1 MDSTKLSGGSP
12 GRIGGVMS
20 VVIKEVDKVE
30 ILTLQ
35 DNTIDLVNR
44 DDNEVIKRAL
54 PLKGLEFRNSIT
66 AEHGFSAVVT
76 LTSGAESRTMLF
88 DFGLSEDGA
97 ARNAEALG
105 ADLTK
110 VEVLALSHGHPDHTL
125 GLEALVK
132 MIGKPG
138 LEIVAHPE
146 VFRDPRFLKVTEDIR
161 VSFPAFTREKV
172 AAAGLRLVETS
183 EPRLLLD
190 DQLLFLGEVP
200 RTTDY
205 EKGAPNLWFGDQ
217 GQEKQD
223 TFEDDTALVAHVRGQ
238 GLVVL
243 SGCAHSGIVNTVRQA
258 MKVTGV
264 DRVMAVMGGFH
275 LGGPNMEPVVSAT
288 TAALKEINPRYVVP
302 THCTG
307 RKAINYMEQQMP
319 DNFIMNMSG
328 TQLTFAA

>member
-1 MDSTKLSGGSP
+1 
-12 GRIGGVMS
+12 MS
-20 VVIKEVDKVE
+20 VAIKEVDKVE

-35 DNTIDLVNR
+35 DNFIDLVNR
-44 DDNEVIKRAL
+44 DDNEVIRRAM

-66 AEHGFSAVVT
+66 AEHGFSALVT
-76 LTSGAESRTMLF
+76 LTDAGESRTMLF

-97 ARNAEALG
+97 VRNAEALG

-132 MIGKPG
+132 KIGKPG
-138 LEIVAHPE
+138 LELVAHPE
-146 VFRDPRFLKVTEDIR
+146 AFRDPRFLKITEDFR
-161 VSFPAFTREKV
+161 VSFPPLTRERL

-183 EPRLLLD
+183 EPYPLLD
-190 DQLLFLGEVP
+190 GRLLFLGQVP

-205 EKGAPNLWFGDQ
+205 EKGAPNLWFGAK
-217 GQEKQD
+217 GQERQD
-223 TFEDDTALVAHVRGQ
+223 TFDDDTALVAHVKGQ

-288 TAALKEINPRYVVP
+288 TAALKEIKPRYLVP

-307 RKAINYMEQQMP
+307 RKAVNYMEQQMP
-319 DNFIMNMSG
+319 DSFIMNMSG